1 MLVYVFPGQGSQKK
15 GMGAD
20 LFDQV
25 DAFTAAEKDIDAVLG
40 YSIRELCLDDPNGV
54 LNQTQY
60 TQPALFVTN
69 ALHYYSQIS
78 GGEKPDYLAGH
89 SLGEYNALLAA
100 GAIDLVSG
108 IKLVKKRGELMAQA
122 KDGGMAAVIGLDES
136 SIRQVLDDKGL
147 GSIDVANFNSPQQI
161 VVSGPVADIKKA
173 KDGFDQAGAKM
184 CVILPVSAAFHSRY
198 MESAAQEFDQF
209 LQAIEFKPLNTPV
222 IANVSAEPYPE
233 AASSDDIRSLLVKQ
247 IHQSV
252 RWTDSI
258 RWIKAKDA
266 DADFVEV
273 GPGKVLARLVKQI
286 V

>member
-233 AASSDDIRSLLVKQ
+233 AASSDDIRALLVKQ

-266 DADFVEV
+266 DADFVEA